1 MKGIFV
7 KQFLIT
13 LTLFCFFTETSVIQA
28 HGIVKQTDYGVA
40 GSSSKVT
47 RVIKISMG
55 DNFRFSPDNIRIKQG
70 ETIKLVI
77 ANQGKVLHEMVIGTL
92 KDLQEHAEMMKQM
105 PDMQHN
111 DPNMVRVK
119 PNKKGEIIWT
129 FNKAGHFNF
138 ACLQPGHSEVG
149 MVGKITVDN

>member
-1 MKGIFV
+1 
-7 KQFLIT
+7 
-13 LTLFCFFTETSVIQA
+13 
-28 HGIVKQTDYGVA
+28 
-40 GSSSKVT
+40 
-47 RVIKISMG
+47 
-55 DNFRFSPDNIRIKQG
+55 
-70 ETIKLVI
+70 
-77 ANQGKVLHEMVIGTL
+77 
-92 KDLQEHAEMMKQM
+92 
-105 PDMQHN
+105 MQHN